1 MQDGKSSRPLGR
13 SVERSRAVYSQTELA
28 THEAWAHF
36 TLASPPAA
44 ALVHLLCRLAGDDD
58 TVVASQRV
66 LAERLGVSQM
76 TISRATKKAEAA
88 RYIEIIRLGAT
99 ATGACAYRLNS
110 RVHWTKSSDG
120 KASAAFRAVVLASSD
135 DQPAIESAPLR
146 RVPVIRPGEIPLPT
160 GPGLPPPSQPT
171 LSGMEPVLF
180 RDPDTGELFDL
191 DPTSGELQAR
201 LPTLEQTP
209 PDAPQ
214 APPAPALP
222 IPTGQRMKNALADA
236 GDALTAWERGF
247 FADLT
252 AKLDAGAILSD
263 RQEAKALSIL
273 DRIED

>member
-1 MQDGKSSRPLGR
+1 MADGKKSKLPGR
-13 SVERSRAVYSQTELA
+13 RVERSKAVFSQTDLA

-36 TLASPPAA
+36 TLESPPAA

-66 LAERLGVSQM
+66 LGERLGVSAQ
-76 TISRATKKAEAA
+76 TIGRAVRKAAAA
-88 RYIEIIRLGAT
+88 RYLEVIRLGAT
-99 ATGACAYRLNS
+99 ATGACGYRLNS
-110 RVHWTKSSDG
+110 RVHWTKDSEG
-120 KASAAFRAVVLASSD
+120 KASSTFRAVVLASAE
-135 DQPAIESAPLR
+135 DQPTIEAAPLR

-180 RDPDTGELFDL
+180 RDPDTGELFDV

-201 LPTLEQTP
+201 LPIQASPE
-209 PDAPQ
+209 APQ
-214 APPAPALP
+214 APPAPAEP
-222 IPTGQRMKNALADA
+222 PSTGQRMKDALADA
-236 GDALTAWERGF
+236 GDALTAWEKGF